1 MASIGGNIMKS
12 NALRINEKD
21 NIVIATQPIKKGTVV
36 IVDGRKL
43 FPAAEDIPLGHKIA
57 LVSLARGRKVFR
69 YGEPIV
75 EATRAIKRG
84 EWVHV
89 HNTRPILGDLKE

>member
-1 MASIGGNIMKS
+1 MKS

-21 NIVIATQPIKKGTVV
+21 NIVIATQPIQKGSPVV
-36 IVDGRKL
+36 VGGRKL
-43 FPAAEDIPLGHKIA
+43 FLAAEDIPLGHKIA
-57 LVSLARGRKVFR
+57 LLALAKGRKIFR

-75 EATRAIKRG
+75 QATHSIKKG

-89 HNTRPILGDLKE
+89 HNTQPILGDLKG

>member
-1 MASIGGNIMKS
+1 MKS

-21 NIVIATQPIKKGTVV
+21 NIVIAIQPIKKGGPVV
-36 IVDGRKL
+36 VDGRKL
-43 FPAAEDIPLGHKIA
+43 FSATEDIPLGHKIA
-57 LVSLARGRKVFR
+57 LVALAKGRKIFR

-75 EATRAIKRG
+75 QATRAIKKG

-89 HNTRPILGDLKE
+89 HNTQPILGDLKE